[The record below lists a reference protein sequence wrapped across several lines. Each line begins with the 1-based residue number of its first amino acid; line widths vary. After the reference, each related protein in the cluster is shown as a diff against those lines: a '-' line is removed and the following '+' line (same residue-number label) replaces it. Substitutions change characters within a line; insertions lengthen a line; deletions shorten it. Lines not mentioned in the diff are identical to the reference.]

1 MKKKISKLLFF
12 LILIII
18 IAAISFYF
26 IYKNKVAADKNIVFT
41 TATIQSGSI
50 TSSVSASGK
59 IEPVDSYPVMAS
71 ISGKIDEVL
80 VDYNSKVK
88 KGQILAIIK
97 QEDYLYALKQAEL
110 SYEEAVITLSNKE
123 MDYNNNL
130 ELYKKGFLTSTALK
144 QSENSYKLAK
154 IAVESAKVSLE
165 KAKTNLENTLLKSP
179 IDGFI
184 LEKNVDEGD
193 FISINISQSPLFVVC
208 SDLSRLKITA
218 TVDESDI
225 SLIKEGQKVQ
235 FTVLAYDTMNFN
247 GVVKQIR
254 LNSNESS
261 NVVTYTVII
270 ETKNIDN
277 KLLPG
282 MTASI
287 EFVNEPSEGA
297 FLVPQTAISLKG
309 VALLKNIG
317 PYTISLP
324 KNQAFNPST
333 PEKWKNQ
340 VDKNKNQ
347 QSNPS
352 QNPFPNQNPF
362 QTENPDQNL
371 SKNLD
376 INQLQSKNIKIIW
389 VIDET
394 KKIVYPI
401 PVKTGNTDG
410 KMVEVFSPLLKEGM
424 KIISSLMTK
433 NKSNKQN
440 NNFGMPPIR
449 F

>member
-1 MKKKISKLLFF
+1 MKKKTRNLLFLL
-12 LILIII
+12 LIIII

-26 IYKNKVAADKNIVFT
+26 IYKNKLAKNENIVFT
-41 TATIQSGSI
+41 TTTIKSGNI
-50 TSSVSASGK
+50 TSSVSASGN
-59 IEPVDSYPVMAS
+59 IEPIDSYPVMAS
-71 ISGKIDEVL
+71 ISGKIDKVL
-80 VDYNSKVK
+80 VDFNSKVK

-97 QEDYLYALKQAEL
+97 QDDYIYALKQAEL
-110 SYEEAVITLSNKE
+110 SYQEALINLSNKE

-130 ELYKKGFLTSTALK
+130 ELYKKGFLTAQALK
-144 QSENSYKLAK
+144 QSENSYKLAQ

-165 KAKTNLENTLLKSP
+165 KAKTNLENTYLKSP

-184 LEKNVDEGD
+184 LERNVDEGD
-193 FISINISQSPLFVVC
+193 FISTNISQSELFIVC

-235 FTVLAYDTMNFN
+235 FTVLAYDNINFS
-247 GVVKQIR
+247 GTVKQIR

-270 ETKNIDN
+270 ETVNIDN
-277 KLLPG
+277 KLFPG

-287 EFVNEPSEGA
+287 EFINEPSEVA
-297 FLVPQTAISLKG
+297 FLVPQTSISLKG

-317 PYTISLP
+317 PYTVQLPNNQGSLSSGQQNEKDKIA
-324 KNQAFNPST
+324 KN
-333 PEKWKNQ
+333 
-340 VDKNKNQ
+340 
-347 QSNPS
+347 
-352 QNPFPNQNPF
+352 PNQENNPNQSLF
-362 QTENPDQNL
+362 KNF
-371 SKNLD
+371 SKNPGTNP
-376 INQLQSKNIKIIW
+376 NQKENLKLLW

-394 KKIVYPI
+394 KKIIYPI

-410 KMVEVFSPLLKEGM
+410 KMVEVFSPILKEGM
-424 KIISSLMTK
+424 KILSSLMTK
-433 NKSNKQN
+433 NKSNTQN
-440 NNFGMPPIR
+440 NIGMPPIR

>member
-1 MKKKISKLLFF
+1 MKKKINKILFILL
-12 LILIII
+12 LIII

-26 IYKNKVAADKNIVFT
+26 IYKNKVAAKKNIVFT
-41 TATIQSGSI
+41 TAIIQSGSI

-59 IEPVDSYPVMAS
+59 IEPIDSYPVMAS
-71 ISGKIDEVL
+71 ISGKIDKVL

-97 QEDYLYALKQAEL
+97 QDDYLFALKQAQL
-110 SYEEAVITLSNKE
+110 SYDEATITLSNKE

-130 ELYKKGFLTSTALK
+130 ELYKKGFLTSAALK
-144 QSENSYKLAK
+144 ESENSYKLAQ

-193 FISINISQSPLFVVC
+193 FISTNISQSELFVVC

-218 TVDESDI
+218 NVDESDI

-235 FTVLAYDTMNFN
+235 FTVLAYDTMSFT
-247 GVVKQIR
+247 GEVKQIR

-287 EFVNEPSEGA
+287 EFVNQPSEGA
-297 FLVPQTAISLKG
+297 FLVPQTSISLKG
-309 VALLKNIG
+309 LALLKNIG
-317 PYTISLP
+317 PYTVNIP
-324 KNQAFNPST
+324 KNQG
-333 PEKWKNQ
+333 
-340 VDKNKNQ
+340 V
-347 QSNPS
+347 NPS
-352 QNPFPNQNPF
+352 QNQNP
-362 QTENPDQNL
+362 TQNFNK
-371 SKNLD
+371 SSD
-376 INQLQSKNIKIIW
+376 SNQLQNKNIKILW

-410 KMVEVFSPLLKEGM
+410 KMIEVFSPLLKEGM

-433 NKSNKQN
+433 NKTNNQN

>member
-1 MKKKISKLLFF
+1 MKKKTRNLLFLL
-12 LILIII
+12 LIIII

-26 IYKNKVAADKNIVFT
+26 IYKNKLAKNENIVFT
-41 TATIQSGSI
+41 TTTIKIGNI
-50 TSSVSASGK
+50 TSSVSASGN
-59 IEPVDSYPVMAS
+59 IEPIDSYPVMAS
-71 ISGKIDEVL
+71 ISGKIDKVL
-80 VDYNSKVK
+80 VDFNSKVK

-97 QEDYLYALKQAEL
+97 QDDYIYALKQAEL
-110 SYEEAVITLSNKE
+110 SYQEALINLSNKE

-130 ELYKKGFLTSTALK
+130 ELYKKGFLTAQALK
-144 QSENSYKLAK
+144 QSENSYKLAQ

-165 KAKTNLENTLLKSP
+165 KAKTNLENTYLKSP

-184 LEKNVDEGD
+184 LERNVDEGD
-193 FISINISQSPLFVVC
+193 FISTNISQSELFIVC

-235 FTVLAYDTMNFN
+235 FTVLAYDNINFS
-247 GVVKQIR
+247 GTVKQIR

-270 ETKNIDN
+270 ETVNIDN
-277 KLLPG
+277 KLFPG

-287 EFVNEPSEGA
+287 EFINEPSEVA
-297 FLVPQTAISLKG
+297 FLVPQTSISLKG

-317 PYTISLP
+317 PYTVQLPNNQGSLSSGQQNEKDKIA
-324 KNQAFNPST
+324 KN
-333 PEKWKNQ
+333 
-340 VDKNKNQ
+340 
-347 QSNPS
+347 
-352 QNPFPNQNPF
+352 PNQENNPNQSLF
-362 QTENPDQNL
+362 KNF
-371 SKNLD
+371 SKNPGTNP
-376 INQLQSKNIKIIW
+376 NQKENLKLLW

-394 KKIVYPI
+394 KKIIYPI

-410 KMVEVFSPLLKEGM
+410 KMVEVFSPILKEGM
-424 KIISSLMTK
+424 KILSSLMTK
-433 NKSNKQN
+433 NKSNTQN
-440 NNFGMPPIR
+440 NIGMPPIR

>member
-1 MKKKISKLLFF
+1 MKKKTRNLLFLL
-12 LILIII
+12 LIIII

-26 IYKNKVAADKNIVFT
+26 IYKNKLAKSENIVFT
-41 TATIQSGSI
+41 TTTIKIGNI
-50 TSSVSASGK
+50 TSSVSASGN
-59 IEPVDSYPVMAS
+59 IEPIDSYPVMAS
-71 ISGKIDEVL
+71 ISGKIDKVL
-80 VDYNSKVK
+80 VDFNSKVK

-97 QEDYLYALKQAEL
+97 QDDYIYALKQAEL
-110 SYEEAVITLSNKE
+110 SYQEALINLSNKE

-130 ELYKKGFLTSTALK
+130 ELYKKGFLTAQALK
-144 QSENSYKLAK
+144 QSENSYKLAQ

-165 KAKTNLENTLLKSP
+165 KAKTNLENTYLKSP

-184 LEKNVDEGD
+184 LERNVDEGD
-193 FISINISQSPLFVVC
+193 FISTNISQSELFVVC

-235 FTVLAYDTMNFN
+235 FTVLAYDNINFS
-247 GVVKQIR
+247 GTVKQIR

-270 ETKNIDN
+270 ETVNIDN
-277 KLLPG
+277 KLFPG

-287 EFVNEPSEGA
+287 EFINEPSEVA
-297 FLVPQTAISLKG
+297 FLVPQTSISLKG

-317 PYTISLP
+317 PYTVQLPNNQGSLSSGQQNEKDKIA
-324 KNQAFNPST
+324 KN
-333 PEKWKNQ
+333 
-340 VDKNKNQ
+340 
-347 QSNPS
+347 
-352 QNPFPNQNPF
+352 PNQENNPNQSLF
-362 QTENPDQNL
+362 KNF
-371 SKNLD
+371 SKNPGTNP
-376 INQLQSKNIKIIW
+376 NQKENLKLLW

-394 KKIVYPI
+394 KKIIYPI

-410 KMVEVFSPLLKEGM
+410 KMVEVFSPILKEGM
-424 KIISSLMTK
+424 KILSSLMTK
-433 NKSNKQN
+433 NKSNTQN
-440 NNFGMPPIR
+440 NIGMPPIR

>member
-1 MKKKISKLLFF
+1 MKKKTRNLLFLL
-12 LILIII
+12 LIIII

-26 IYKNKVAADKNIVFT
+26 IYKNKLAKNENIVFT
-41 TATIQSGSI
+41 TTTIKIGNI
-50 TSSVSASGK
+50 TSSVSASGN
-59 IEPVDSYPVMAS
+59 IEPIDSYPVMAS
-71 ISGKIDEVL
+71 ISGKIDKVL
-80 VDYNSKVK
+80 VDFNSKVK

-97 QEDYLYALKQAEL
+97 QDDYIYALKQAEL
-110 SYEEAVITLSNKE
+110 SYQEALINLSNKE

-130 ELYKKGFLTSTALK
+130 ELYKKGFLTAQALK
-144 QSENSYKLAK
+144 QSENSYKLAQ

-165 KAKTNLENTLLKSP
+165 KAKTNLENTYLKSP

-184 LEKNVDEGD
+184 LERNVDEGD
-193 FISINISQSPLFVVC
+193 FISTNISQSELFVVC

-235 FTVLAYDTMNFN
+235 FTVLAYDNINFS
-247 GVVKQIR
+247 GTVKQIR

-270 ETKNIDN
+270 ETVNIDN
-277 KLLPG
+277 KLFPG

-287 EFVNEPSEGA
+287 EFINEPSEVA
-297 FLVPQTAISLKG
+297 FLVPQTSISLKG

-317 PYTISLP
+317 PYTVQLPNNQGSLSSGQQNEKDKIA
-324 KNQAFNPST
+324 KN
-333 PEKWKNQ
+333 
-340 VDKNKNQ
+340 
-347 QSNPS
+347 
-352 QNPFPNQNPF
+352 PNQENNPNQSLF
-362 QTENPDQNL
+362 KNF
-371 SKNLD
+371 SKNPGTNP
-376 INQLQSKNIKIIW
+376 NQKENLKLLW

-394 KKIVYPI
+394 KKIIYPI

-410 KMVEVFSPLLKEGM
+410 KMVEVFSPILKEGM
-424 KIISSLMTK
+424 KILSSLMTK
-433 NKSNKQN
+433 NKSNTQN
-440 NNFGMPPIR
+440 NIGMPPIR

>member
-1 MKKKISKLLFF
+1 MKKKINKILFILL
-12 LILIII
+12 LIII

-26 IYKNKVAADKNIVFT
+26 IYKNKLAKNENIVFT
-41 TATIQSGSI
+41 TTTIKSGNI
-50 TSSVSASGK
+50 TSSVSASGN
-59 IEPVDSYPVMAS
+59 IEPIDSYPVMAS
-71 ISGKIDEVL
+71 ISGKIDKVL
-80 VDYNSKVK
+80 VDFNSKVK

-97 QEDYLYALKQAEL
+97 QDDYIYALKQAEL
-110 SYEEAVITLSNKE
+110 SYQEALINLSNKE

-130 ELYKKGFLTSTALK
+130 ELYKKGFLTAQALK
-144 QSENSYKLAK
+144 QSENSYKLAQ

-165 KAKTNLENTLLKSP
+165 KAKTNLENTYLKSP

-184 LEKNVDEGD
+184 LERNVDEGD
-193 FISINISQSPLFVVC
+193 FISTNISQSELFIVC

-235 FTVLAYDTMNFN
+235 FTVLAYDNINFS
-247 GVVKQIR
+247 GTVKQIR

-270 ETKNIDN
+270 ETVNIDN
-277 KLLPG
+277 KLFPG

-287 EFVNEPSEGA
+287 EFINEPSEVA
-297 FLVPQTAISLKG
+297 FLVPQTSISLKG

-317 PYTISLP
+317 PYTVQLPNNQGSLSSGQQNEKDKIA
-324 KNQAFNPST
+324 KN
-333 PEKWKNQ
+333 
-340 VDKNKNQ
+340 
-347 QSNPS
+347 
-352 QNPFPNQNPF
+352 PNQENNPNQSLF
-362 QTENPDQNL
+362 KNF
-371 SKNLD
+371 SKNPGTNP
-376 INQLQSKNIKIIW
+376 NQKENLKLLW

-394 KKIVYPI
+394 KKIIYPI

-410 KMVEVFSPLLKEGM
+410 KMVEVFSPILKEGM
-424 KIISSLMTK
+424 KILSSLMTK
-433 NKSNKQN
+433 NKSNTQN
-440 NNFGMPPIR
+440 NIGMPPIR